1 MQPLLPSDP
10 TQIGRYELRGRLGTG
25 GMGTVYLGHSPG
37 GRLAAVKVIKA
48 QVLAQ
53 PDALAR
59 FRREAE
65 TLRTVRSAYTAA
77 LIDCELTAPPY
88 WMATEFIPGPTLAD
102 VLAAEGPMSVDTC
115 LLLTASLAEGLSD
128 IHAHG
133 ICHRD
138 LKPQNVILSPSGP
151 HLIDFGLARDPA
163 DTGLT
168 QTDIIVGTLGYVA
181 PELLTSDDG
190 LNPATDV
197 FALGATI
204 AHAATGRR
212 PYGTGR
218 AESLCYRIL
227 HEDIDLEGVDFA
239 LEQLIRSCVAREPAQ
254 RPLPAEIIE
263 YCRRSRREQTTAGV
277 PGPGPQPARTPPSWS
292 VASTDASPSGAAP
305 VRTPPIWPVPPSS
318 PPAEPSPA
326 DRPGRVRKRLLL
338 VVAAVAAA
346 IVLVA
351 GGAVA
356 ALRLSPAADPRP
368 VTPVALGSPSVSPS
382 ATAASSAP
390 APAKTPPSR
399 KPSPTAKATAT
410 SPSRKP
416 ASPSATPPPVT
427 TVTSADGRC
436 IEMPQTDAN
445 GAQVKA
451 GKCNGSAGQRWRF
464 TQQGALMPATA
475 TAARCLD
482 IGGNEGSDI
491 GYRIQLWDC
500 SFNGAQR
507 WVPQTDGSL
516 FNAVSG
522 RCLSILPDDD
532 GGPALAILTCTA
544 KASQRWKLPE

>member
-10 TQIGRYELRGRLGTG
+10 TQIGPYELRGRLGTG

-53 PDALAR
+53 PDTLAR

-77 LIDCELTAPPY
+77 LIDCELTVSPY

-102 VLAAEGPMSVDTC
+102 VLAAEGPMPVDTC
-115 LLLTASLAEGLSD
+115 MLLTASLAEGLSD

-138 LKPQNVILSPSGP
+138 LKPQNIILSPTGP

-181 PELLTSDDG
+181 PELLTSDNG

-197 FALGATI
+197 FALGTTI

-218 AESLCYRIL
+218 AESICYRIL
-227 HEDIDLEGVDFA
+227 EENIDLDGVDPD
-239 LEQLIRSCVAREPAQ
+239 LEQLIRSCVSRDPAQ
-254 RPLPAEIIE
+254 RPRPDEIIAW
-263 YCRRSRREQTTAGV
+263 CRRNRRQHTAAVV
-277 PGPGPQPARTPPSWS
+277 PSAVPQPTPARVPPSWPR
-292 VASTDASPSGAAP
+292 ASAGG
-305 VRTPPIWPVPPSS
+305 PPGTVPPSWPGAPS
-318 PPAEPSPA
+318 SPSAQPPAA

-346 IVLVA
+346 VVLVA
-351 GGAVA
+351 GGAFA
-356 ALRLSPAADPRP
+356 ALSLSPAADLI
-368 VTPVALGSPSVSPS
+368 PVAPAAQGSPWTSPP
-382 ATAASSAP
+382 ATAAPSARTP
-390 APAKTPPSR
+390 ATTPPSR
-399 KPSPTAKATAT
+399 KPSPTVTAAKPTRTPAT
-410 SPSRKP
+410 
-416 ASPSATPPPVT
+416 PSATTQAPVT

-436 IEMPQTDAN
+436 IQMPQTDVN

-451 GKCNGSAGQRWRF
+451 GKCTGSAGQRWRF
-464 TQQGALMPATA
+464 TQQGALMPAADTA
-475 TAARCLD
+475 TRCLD
-482 IGGNEGSDI
+482 IGGNAGADI

-500 SFNGAQR
+500 NLGEAEL

-516 FNAVSG
+516 FNARSG

-532 GGPALAILTCTA
+532 GGPALAILACTG
-544 KASQRWKLPE
+544 KASQRWKLPK